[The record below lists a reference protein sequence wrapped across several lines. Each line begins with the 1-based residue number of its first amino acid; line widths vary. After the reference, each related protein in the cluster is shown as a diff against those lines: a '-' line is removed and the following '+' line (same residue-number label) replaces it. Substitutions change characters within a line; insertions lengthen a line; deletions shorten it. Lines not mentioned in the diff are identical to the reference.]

1 MYFYRLNP
9 WFFSMKTISRSF
21 FCTLALVLIGLVF
34 TQSLCAQGGRSGF
47 WGDVQYGGGVGLGIS
62 RDYTN
67 VLVAPSAIYPINDY
81 FAAGV
86 GMMGSFVNSKNN
98 FAESYSSKIL
108 GGSLIGLVNPFENVQ
123 LSGELEQMHVQQQ
136 ITANNLQLK
145 DDFWNTAL
153 FLGVGFRSEN
163 LTIGVRYNVLFD
175 EKDRIYA
182 DPYMPFIR
190 LYF

>member
-1 MYFYRLNP
+1 M
-9 WFFSMKTISRSF
+9 
-21 FCTLALVLIGLVF
+21 LALVLIGLVF
-34 TQSLCAQGGRSGF
+34 TQSLCAQGGRSNF
-47 WGDVQYGGGVGLGIS
+47 WGDVQYGGGFGLGIS

-163 LTIGVRYNVLFD
+163 LTLGVRYNVLFD
-175 EKDRIYA
+175 EKD

>member
-1 MYFYRLNP
+1 
-9 WFFSMKTISRSF
+9 MKTTFHSIF
-21 FCTLALVLIGLVF
+21 GTLALVLITLVF
-34 TQSLCAQGGRSGF
+34 TQPLCAQGGRSGF
-47 WGDVQYGGGVGLGIS
+47 WGDVQYGGGFGLGIS